1 MIEVFQTVT
10 SWGPKREVDSKVR
23 EVVGAG
29 LAPQISFVGPFGV
42 GKTTAV
48 LSVCSTQVLMTE
60 VFSSNAQSPIGKHL
74 KPTTTVGLEIGEWV
88 APDGR
93 VVCVVGTPGQER
105 FDMVRRSAMPRSNAV
120 VLWLYGGHTEA
131 LMDAELWLDFVTRE
145 IPNRKLV
152 VAVTR
157 LGDDMAALDP
167 FRQIVDKFDVNIPLV
182 GADPRDGSSVANVLE
197 TAFARSMQKG
207 MTG

>member
-1 MIEVFQTVT
+1 M
-10 SWGPKREVDSKVR
+10 R
-23 EVVGAG
+23 EVVGAALG
-29 LAPQISFVGPFGV
+29 PQISFVGPFGV

-48 LSVCSTQVLMTE
+48 LNVCSTQVVMTE
-60 VFSSNAQSPIGKHL
+60 VFSSNAQSPAGKHL
-74 KPTTTVGLEIGEWV
+74 KATTTVGLEIGEWV

-131 LMDAELWLDFVTRE
+131 LVDAELWLEFVSKE
-145 IPNRKLV
+145 IPSRKLV
-152 VAVTR
+152 IALTR
-157 LGDDMAALDP
+157 IDDDEEALRP
-167 FRQIVDKFDVNIPLV
+167 FREVVDRFDAQIPLV
-182 GADPRDGSSVANVLE
+182 AADPRDQNSVANVLE
-197 TAFARSMQKG
+197 TAFARSMQQG

>member
-1 MIEVFQTVT
+1 M
-10 SWGPKREVDSKVR
+10 R

-29 LAPQISFVGPFGV
+29 LGPQISFVGPFGV

-48 LSVCSTQVLMTE
+48 LSVCTTQVLMTE
-60 VFSSNAQSPIGKHL
+60 VFSSNAQSQIGKHL

-120 VLWLYGGHTEA
+120 VLWLYGGHDEA
-131 LMDAELWLDFVTRE
+131 LIDADLWLTFVTRE
-145 IPNRKLV
+145 IPKRKLV

-157 LGDDMAALDP
+157 LGDDSAALEP
-167 FRQIVDKFDVNIPLV
+167 FRHIVDKFDSNIPLV
-182 GADPRDGSSVANVLE
+182 SADPREGTSVANVLE
-197 TAFARSMQKG
+197 TAFARSMQQG

>member
-1 MIEVFQTVT
+1 M
-10 SWGPKREVDSKVR
+10 RDSTVR
-23 EVVGAG
+23 EVVGVG
-29 LAPQISFVGPFGV
+29 LGPQISFVGPFGV

-60 VFSSNAQSPIGKHL
+60 VFSSNAQSPLGKHL

-131 LMDAELWLDFVTRE
+131 LVDAELWLDFVTSE
-145 IPNRKLV
+145 IPRRKLV

-157 LGDDMAALDP
+157 LGDDRGALEP
-167 FRQIVDKFDVNIPLV
+167 FRQIVDRFDTNIPLV
-182 GADPRDGSSVANVLE
+182 AADPREGESVANVLE
-197 TAFARSMQKG
+197 TAFARSMQQG

>member
-1 MIEVFQTVT
+1 
-10 SWGPKREVDSKVR
+10 VR

-29 LAPQISFVGPFGV
+29 LGPQISFVGPFGV

-93 VVCVVGTPGQER
+93 VICVIGTPGQER

-120 VLWLYGGHTEA
+120 VLWLYGGHAEA
-131 LMDAELWLDFVTRE
+131 RVDAELWLDFVTRE
-145 IPNRKLV
+145 IPKRKLV
-152 VAVTR
+152 VAMTR
-157 LGDDMAALDP
+157 LGDDPDALAP
-167 FRQIVDKFDVNIPLV
+167 FRKIVDRFDPNIPLV
-182 GADPRDGSSVANVLE
+182 VADPRESMSVANVLE
-197 TAFARSMQKG
+197 TAFARSMQQG

>member
-1 MIEVFQTVT
+1 M
-10 SWGPKREVDSKVR
+10 R
-23 EVVGAG
+23 EVVGAALG
-29 LAPQISFVGPFGV
+29 PQISFVGPFGV

-48 LSVCSTQVLMTE
+48 LSVCSTQVVMTE
-60 VFSSNAQSPIGKHL
+60 VFSSNAQSPVGKHL
-74 KPTTTVGLEIGEWV
+74 KPTTTVGLEIGEWI

-120 VLWLYGGHTEA
+120 VLWLYGGHKEA
-131 LMDAELWLDFVTRE
+131 QMDAELWLDFVTNE
-145 IPNRKLV
+145 IPRRKLV

-157 LGDDMAALDP
+157 LGDDATSLEP
-167 FRQIVDKFDVNIPLV
+167 FREIVDKFDSNIPLIA
-182 GADPRDGSSVANVLE
+182 ADPRDGDSVATVLE
-197 TAFARSMQKG
+197 TAFARTMQQG